1 MIDEYENSPQSFVY
15 LVLLREKQ
23 ILHDKIDDLPLDK
36 RYIKTTYLCVS
47 KDDSSRIIP
56 AGDWDENE
64 PCVTDVEECGY
75 NCAVPI
81 RALRHEKSELHDAVE
96 DENFVYKKEY
106 YAVKRILAEMQNCLK
121 RTMSGSVFDTL
132 Y

>member
-1 MIDEYENSPQSFVY
+1 M
-15 LVLLREKQ
+15 VLLREKE

-47 KDDSSRIIP
+47 RGTSSRII
-56 AGDWDENE
+56 ASDEWDENE
-64 PCVTDVEECGY
+64 PFVTDVEECGY

-81 RALRHEKSELHDAVE
+81 RKLRNEHSELHDAVE

>member
-1 MIDEYENSPQSFVY
+1 MIQLNEYDSKNLPFVEVVEANTRNLSDLDKHLENGDCVFLLDVIDEYENSPQSFVY

-47 KDDSSRIIP
+47 KGDSRRIIP

-64 PCVTDVEECGY
+64 PFVTCVEECGY

-81 RALRHEKSELHDAVE
+81 RALRH
-96 DENFVYKKEY
+96 
-106 YAVKRILAEMQNCLK
+106 
-121 RTMSGSVFDTL
+121 
-132 Y
+132 